1 MVTLYG
7 YPFMKADINLIE
19 NMQRRA
25 TRFIP
30 EINKLEYQEER
41 LEKLNLPNLAYR

>member
-1 MVTLYG
+1 MVTLY
-7 YPFMKADINLIE
+7 LIE

-30 EINKLEYQEER
+30 EIIELDYQER
-41 LEKLNLPNLAYR
+41 LKKLNLPTLA